1 MIHIQFLVSEGD
13 PVRVTSVEVAGF
25 PPGLTQDSLEVIHR
39 LNTVVNGLLVARG
52 GIDLDQVA
60 LTAHLQN
67 NGFAFCEVSAKV
79 TVKMDALQS
88 KVVFQ
93 VRPGPLCVFGE
104 VRSKDN
110 MKVADDVILRGLTY
124 F

>member
-1 MIHIQFLVSEGD
+1 MTHIQFLVSEGD

-25 PPGLTQDSLEVIHR
+25 PPGFTQDSLEVIHR
-39 LNTVVNGLLVARG
+39 LNTVVNGPLVARG

-60 LTAHLQN
+60 LTFHLQN

-79 TVKMDALQS
+79 TVKMDALQA

-93 VRPGPLCVFGE
+93 VRPGPLLC
-104 VRSKDN
+104 
-110 MKVADDVILRGLTY
+110 LWRGTIEGQHESGR
-124 F
+124 